1 MWTVPRR
8 MDMPNGLEFLS
19 DMELENRIKGMND
32 RELLEFNTRQT
43 YHAHVLSASNERR
56 IVVLEKRDK
65 KFFGFIGSIGT
76 FVGAVIVAFIEFLIH
91 R

>member
-1 MWTVPRR
+1 
-8 MDMPNGLEFLS
+8 MPNGLEFLS
-19 DMELENRIKGMND
+19 DMELEDRIKRMDD

-43 YHAHVLSASNERR
+43 YHAYVLSASNERR

-76 FVGAVIVAFIEFLIH
+76 FVGAAIVAFVEFLI
-91 R
+91 RR